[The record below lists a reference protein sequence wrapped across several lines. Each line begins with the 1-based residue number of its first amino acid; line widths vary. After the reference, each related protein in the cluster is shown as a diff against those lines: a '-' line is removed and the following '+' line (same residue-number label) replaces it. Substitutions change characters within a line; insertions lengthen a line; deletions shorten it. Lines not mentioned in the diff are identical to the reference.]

1 MKMKTIAMEGFIK
14 NSPNPVTIEGT
25 EKILFQMKNCVCKI
39 HGKIKGTGFFCKIPF
54 PNQENLKPFLLTNNH
69 ILNSEDIKEEK
80 SITISINNETVKK
93 SIKIDNSRI
102 VFTSA
107 KLDVTFIEIKQ
118 KDGINN
124 FLELDDNIS
133 EDDELLNDLYSKE
146 SIYILQYPEGNDIVV
161 SYGLLHN
168 LNDEIINHKCNTKEG
183 SSGSPILSLKT
194 FKLIG
199 IHNGNNSIF
208 NINQG
213 IFIKYPIDEFNKNKH
228 SDNSSDDIYFNFKNI
243 EKIYEINCS
252 KIQNLLILDNT
263 YIFIKSLKAIEIFS
277 LKNYNCLMTI
287 NLKVKPFEDYEFDYI
302 YIVKNDDNNSKLK
315 IRDIKIVTKKYYIQI
330 DIENKKWKILNYL
343 ENGYYLS
350 NLDILMFYINNLN
363 VDKRKIGDDIRY
375 ITMDPDELR
384 SKPGY
389 SDYPKVEFKFNFINK
404 KGKKIKN
411 KDFIIKSG
419 FMETF
424 EINGRYLV
432 CYIYIRYN
440 STTMIIDMKNNY
452 QLIYEKEFEHWFDD
466 LKLLDNNTLFLK
478 PNFLFDIENL
488 SEKTIKLKLDYYLVH
503 KFNNNYYL
511 GYDDFSRDLYSGILK
526 EKKGEYELIE
536 KEKGHFGQ
544 QLNFL
549 DNYIFLSWTKNEDKI
564 IIYSYLKK

>member
-1 MKMKTIAMEGFIK
+1 MKIKTIALEGFIK

-39 HGKIKGTGFFCKIPF
+39 HGKIKGTGFFWKIPF

-69 ILNSEDIKEEK
+69 ILNSEDFKKEK

-161 SYGLLHN
+161 SYGLTHS
-168 LNDEIINHKCNTKEG
+168 LNNEIINHKCNTKEG
-183 SSGSPILSLKT
+183 SSGSPILSLIT

-199 IHNGNNSIF
+199 IHNVNNSIF

-213 IFIKYPIDEFNKNKH
+213 IFIKYPINEFNKNRY
-228 SDNSSDDIYFNFKNI
+228 SNNSSDDIYFNFKNI

-384 SKPGY
+384 SKPEY
-389 SDYPKVEFKFNFINK
+389 SDYPNLEFKFNFINK

-411 KDFIIKSG
+411 KDFIIKSQ

-452 QLIYEKEFEHWFDD
+452 I
-466 LKLLDNNTLFLK
+466 
-478 PNFLFDIENL
+478 
-488 SEKTIKLKLDYYLVH
+488 
-503 KFNNNYYL
+503 
-511 GYDDFSRDLYSGILK
+511 
-526 EKKGEYELIE
+526 
-536 KEKGHFGQ
+536 
-544 QLNFL
+544 
-549 DNYIFLSWTKNEDKI
+549 
-564 IIYSYLKK
+564 